1 MAETNLAQ
9 AVEATNAAAAYDTN
23 VKFLLADKQI
33 LSWILKY
40 TIREFQDMTLEEITG
55 CIGDKIEVAAVPV
68 DPGLTNLGRMQ
79 ESLTEDNIPG
89 EGVIRFDIRFQAY
102 HRDSEMKF
110 LINIEAQKSSD
121 PGKLGYHLENR
132 IVFYLARMISA
143 QKFTEFHGSNYD
155 DLKKVR
161 SIWICMDNQE
171 NGDSIEELQLVRK
184 MVFGPKQESSEMDL
198 MQGIII
204 NIRDG
209 ENIEPSRNILIAMLE
224 HLLSRVNTEEKKR
237 ILEEEYGMIMTV
249 ELERRMQTMCNLS
262 ENILEKG
269 KVEGELNC
277 SRSAIIDLLEDLGE
291 IPEDICSMINT
302 EERTDTLRLWLK
314 AAARAKSIEEFQ
326 SHIEKG

>member
-1 MAETNLAQ
+1 MTETNLAQ
-9 AVEATNAAAAYDTN
+9 TVEATNAAAAYDTN

-40 TIREFQDMTLEEITG
+40 TIREFQNMAIGEITA
-55 CIGDKIEVAAVPV
+55 CIGDEIEVAAVPV
-68 DPGLTNLGRMQ
+68 DPGLTNLGRVQ
-79 ESLTEDNIPG
+79 ETLTEDNIPG
-89 EGVIRFDIRFQAY
+89 EGIICFDLRFHAY
-102 HRDSEMKF
+102 HRETEMKF

-143 QKFTEFHGSNYD
+143 QKFTEFHCSNYD
-155 DLKKVR
+155 DLKRVQ

-171 NGDSIEELQLVRK
+171 DGDSIEELQLVRK
-184 MVFGPKQESSEMDL
+184 MVFGTKQESSEMDL

-224 HLLSRVNTEEKKR
+224 HLLSRVNTGEKKR

-302 EERTDTLRLWLK
+302 AERTDTLRLWLK